1 MNDSEII
8 IIDNIIDLD
17 YQEQI
22 KSILLGEINYKDY
35 EFPWYYTKDVTKSDC
50 QDSQKRPAFTHG
62 YVKLSGIVISEF
74 HDIFLNLIKVCCHR
88 LQMTT
93 VDVIQGRSFLQLPLT
108 TKKGKVDT
116 PHIDTDDKHFV
127 MLYYVVDSDGDTI
140 IYNEKVESEEYT
152 IKKSVTPKQGRV
164 VLFDGG
170 LYHTAEQPTKD
181 TRCVVNYNLCGIMY
195 S

>member
-8 IIDNIIDLD
+8 VIDNIIDID

-22 KSILLGEINYKDY
+22 RSILLGEVNYGDY
-35 EFPWYYTKDVTKSDC
+35 EFPWYYTKDVTKSDLPN
-50 QDSQKRPAFTHG
+50 SQKRPAFSHL
-62 YVKLSGIVISEF
+62 YVKSYGQVLSEF
-74 HDIFLNLIKVCCHR
+74 HEIFLDLITACCQR
-88 LQMTT
+88 LKMTE
-93 VDVIQGRSFLQLPLT
+93 VNVIQGNSFLQLPLSAE
-108 TKKGKVDT
+108 KVKVDT

-170 LYHTAEQPTKD
+170 LFHTAEQPTKG
-181 TRCVVNYNLCGIMY
+181 TRCVVNYDLV
-195 S
+195 

>member
-1 MNDSEII
+1 
-8 IIDNIIDLD
+8 
-17 YQEQI
+17 
-22 KSILLGEINYKDY
+22 
-35 EFPWYYTKDVTKSDC
+35 
-50 QDSQKRPAFTHG
+50 
-62 YVKLSGIVISEF
+62 
-74 HDIFLNLIKVCCHR
+74 
-88 LQMTT
+88 MTE

-127 MLYYVVDSDGDTI
+127 MLYYVCDSDGDTI
-140 IYNEKVESEEYT
+140 IYNEKTESEEYT

-181 TRCVVNYNLCGIMY
+181 TRCVVNYNLV
-195 S
+195 

>member
-1 MNDSEII
+1 MNDSDII
-8 IIDNIIDLD
+8 VIDDIIDLD

-22 KSILLGEINYKDY
+22 RSILLGEVNYGDY
-35 EFPWYYTKDVTKSDC
+35 EFPWYYTKDVTKSDLPN
-50 QDSQKRPAFTHG
+50 SQNRPAFSHL
-62 YVKLSGIVISEF
+62 YVKSYGQVLSEF
-74 HDIFLNLIKVCCHR
+74 HEIFLDLITACCQR
-88 LQMTT
+88 LKMTE
-93 VDVIQGRSFLQLPLT
+93 VNVIQGNSFLQLPLS
-108 TKKGKVDT
+108 TKKVKVDT

-170 LYHTAEQPTKD
+170 LFHTAEQPTKG
-181 TRCVVNYNLCGIMY
+181 TRCVVNYDLV
-195 S
+195 